1 VYNLLLLCFKDKPAY
16 DERGIKFLGK
26 SGLYKLFMFYC
37 SLNSLNVHM
46 QHRAFSPQLLPGAN
60 VPGNVIHVQAP
71 PYFSAKS
78 PQEFI
83 PRMHS

>member
-1 VYNLLLLCFKDKPAY
+1 
-16 DERGIKFLGK
+16 
-26 SGLYKLFMFYC
+26 
-37 SLNSLNVHM
+37 M

-78 PQEFI
+78 PHEFI

>member
-1 VYNLLLLCFKDKPAY
+1 
-16 DERGIKFLGK
+16 
-26 SGLYKLFMFYC
+26 
-37 SLNSLNVHM
+37 M
-46 QHRAFSPQLLPGAN
+46 QHRPFSPQLLPGAN

-71 PYFSAKS
+71 PYYSAKS